1 MEAAEEA
8 ESNIAAQNNLKLS
21 LHDAV
26 IPDAFEFEFELSKL
40 CVALFDPLPVFC
52 HPRVL
57 TKVDVVVY

>member
-8 ESNIAAQNNLKLS
+8 ESNIAVQNNLKIS

-26 IPDAFEFEFELSKL
+26 ILDAFEFGLVSKL

-52 HPRVL
+52 HQRVV
-57 TKVDVVVY
+57 TKVDVVV